1 MIHPI
6 PPLMGRSLLTG
17 FQNLDR
23 GLVGLQVPPDLGVG
37 EQMLSENSQPVH
49 RCGCPPVKGGSGN
62 GDVFTQEALTLARE
76 WKVIYVLVYQNA
88 RHQASSRNA
97 LIDHPL
103 GKAANER
110 PATRMLGFWGIFIA
124 DIPLDVKTGGF

>member
-37 EQMLSENSQPVH
+37 EQMLPENSQPVH

-62 GDVFTQEALTLARE
+62 GDVFTQEARTVAVSR
-76 WKVIYVLVYQNA
+76 KVAYVFAYQNA
-88 RHQASSRNA
+88 RQEPRTRTG
-97 LIDHPL
+97 LIVP
-103 GKAANER
+103 
-110 PATRMLGFWGIFIA
+110 
-124 DIPLDVKTGGF
+124 